1 MYHEHEEYLWTA
13 EEIGS
18 SQDTADCDT
27 LTVNE
32 QFSVKHVLAWAHFPG
47 EPHSSRAHRI
57 GKNLILLLSWILV
70 AGSYRSNI
78 LKLGKFTKSVEQP
91 SGLPMVRFVSGY
103 DVSASIS
110 SSLGN
115 LHRHGTAFW
124 TAVKIDFVSGYNWE
138 TLTENELYFI
148 KRALSIRCVSWRL
161 WSRYENARA
170 CSSRLPYL
178 PDHYEKYPF

>member
-91 SGLPMVRFVSGY
+91 SGLPMRSFCLRLRCFRFNILKFEKFTQ
-103 DVSASIS
+103 AWN
-110 SSLGN
+110 SL
-115 LHRHGTAFW
+115 LDCR
-124 TAVKIDFVSGYNWE
+124 
-138 TLTENELYFI
+138 
-148 KRALSIRCVSWRL
+148 
-161 WSRYENARA
+161 
-170 CSSRLPYL
+170 
-178 PDHYEKYPF
+178 